1 MGCTLGPRLIK
12 ASQMLGPWE
21 YGFSRGF
28 LPAIVV
34 KYRGRTHDY
43 PGRTRDINL
52 AERPEAV
59 GQLLPGVKSTGPS

>member
-21 YGFSRGF
+21 F